1 MKIGFICLNLP
12 GHLNPMTAVA
22 RQLQTRGHEVVFL
35 YLPSANGLPCTQAEK
50 NDAVNATRPAV
61 SKLAGWEALKFYCG
75 IIAKQTEE
83 ILESLPRMVEKAG
96 IDALV
101 LDPMQFFSELGA
113 LKLGLPYVS
122 VAVAFYLDYSGYTPF
137 GVGLTD
143 GDRRRL
149 IRTSRLLDAY
159 GLPHETT
166 PEAFARNRKGVAEFA
181 RVIYT
186 ERTKA
191 YAKEAGIKLDWDAP
205 TALFSKLAHITQV
218 PKEFDFEN
226 PLLPPQFYHTG
237 PFYDANARPKIDFP
251 WERLTG
257 EPLIYA
263 SMGTILNGQVDVFR
277 AIAAGVAKHKDTQ
290 LVLSIG
296 DQLDPKD
303 IGTVPDNAI
312 IVKKAPQVDVLKR
325 ASVCITHCGLNTV
338 LESLACGVPQVAFP
352 VTFDQPNIAIRIAA
366 KKTGVTAEFEKLTPD
381 HLSTL
386 LDEVLNNA
394 VYRENARKLQDAI
407 AKTNGLRKAAD
418 IIERAFGV
426 STGAP
431 SDPDLIRRREKSESS
446 FQR

>member
-1 MKIGFICLNLP
+1 
-12 GHLNPMTAVA
+12 
-22 RQLQTRGHEVVFL
+22 
-35 YLPSANGLPCTQAEK
+35 
-50 NDAVNATRPAV
+50 
-61 SKLAGWEALKFYCG
+61 
-75 IIAKQTEE
+75 
-83 ILESLPRMVEKAG
+83 MVKRAG

-101 LDPMQFFSELGA
+101 IDPIQFFAELGA
-113 LKLGLPYVS
+113 IKLGVPYVS
-122 VAVAFYLDYSGYTPF
+122 VAVALYLDYSGQTP
-137 GVGLTD
+137 GCC
-143 GDRRRL
+143 
-149 IRTSRLLDAY
+149 Y
-159 GLPHETT
+159 GWPHETT
-166 PEAFARNRKGVAEFA
+166 PEALARNRRGVADLTRTA
-181 RVIYT
+181 YT

-205 TALFSKLAHITQV
+205 TGLFSKLAYITQV

-226 PLLPPQFYHTG
+226 PLLPPHFYHTG

-263 SMGTILNGQVDVFR
+263 SMGTILNGQADVFR
-277 AIAAGVAKHKDTQ
+277 KIVAGVAKHKDTQ

-325 ASVCITHCGLNTV
+325 ASVCITHAGLNTV

-352 VTFDQPNIAIRIAA
+352 VTFDQPGIGARIAA
-366 KKTGVTAEFEKLTPD
+366 KKTGVTSEFEKLTPD

-394 VYRENARKLQDAI
+394 VYREHARKLQDVI
-407 AKTNGLRKAAD
+407 SKTNGLHTAVD
-418 IIERAFGV
+418 IIERAFGA

-431 SDPDLIRRREKSESS
+431 NDPNLIRRREKSESS

>member
-22 RQLQTRGHEVVFL
+22 HQLQTRGHDVVFL
-35 YLPSANGLPCTQAEK
+35 YLPNANGFPCIQAEK
-50 NDAVNATRPAV
+50 NDEVNATRPAV

-75 IIAKQTEE
+75 IVAKETEK
-83 ILESLPRMVEKAG
+83 ILQSLPQMVERAG

-101 LDPMQFFSELGA
+101 LDPIQFFAELGA
-113 LKLGLPYVS
+113 MKLGVPYVS
-122 VAVAFYLDYSGYTPF
+122 VAVAFYLDYSGHTPF
-137 GVGLTD
+137 CT
-143 GDRRRL
+143 
-149 IRTSRLLDAY
+149 Y
-159 GLPHETT
+159 GWPHETM
-166 PEAFARNRKGVAEFA
+166 PEALARNRKGVAEFT
-181 RVIYT
+181 RLVYT

-205 TALFSKLAHITQV
+205 TGLFSQLAYITQV

-226 PLLPPQFYHTG
+226 HLLPPQFYHTG
-237 PFYDANARPKIDFP
+237 PFYDANARPKVDFP

-263 SMGTILNGQVDVFR
+263 SMGTILNGQADVFR
-277 AIAAGVAKHKDTQ
+277 TIVAGVAKHKDTQ

-303 IGTVPDNAI
+303 IGSVPDNAI

-338 LESLACGVPQVAFP
+338 LESLACGVPQVAIP
-352 VTFDQPNIAIRIAA
+352 VTFDQPGIAARIAA
-366 KKTGVTAEFEKLTPD
+366 KKTGVTTEFERLTPD

-386 LDEVLNNA
+386 LDEVLNNS
-394 VYRENARKLQDAI
+394 VYRENARKLQDVI

-418 IIERAFGV
+418 IIERAFG
-426 STGAP
+426 A
-431 SDPDLIRRREKSESS
+431 SDVQSNDQNM
-446 FQR
+446 F

>member
-22 RQLQTRGHEVVFL
+22 NQLQTRGHEVVFL
-35 YLPSANGLPCTQAEK
+35 YLPSANGIPCIQAEK
-50 NDAVNATRPAV
+50 NDAVNVTRPAV
-61 SKLAGWEALKFYCG
+61 SKLAGWEALKFYNG
-75 IIAKQTEE
+75 IIAKETEK
-83 ILESLPRMVEKAG
+83 ILESLPRMVERAE

-101 LDPMQFFSELGA
+101 LDPMQFFAELGA
-113 LKLGLPYVS
+113 MKLGLPYVS
-122 VAVAFYLDYSGYTPF
+122 VAVAFYLDYSGQTP
-137 GVGLTD
+137 GCC
-143 GDRRRL
+143 
-149 IRTSRLLDAY
+149 Y
-159 GLPHETT
+159 GWPHETT
-166 PEAFARNRKGVAEFA
+166 PEALARNRKGVAEFTPLA
-181 RVIYT
+181 YT

-205 TALFSKLAHITQV
+205 TGLFSKLAYITQV

-257 EPLIYA
+257 QPLIYA

-338 LESLACGVPQVAFP
+338 LESLACGVPQVAYP
-352 VTFDQPNIAIRIAA
+352 VTFDQPGIGARIAA

-394 VYRENARKLQDAI
+394 VYRENARKLQDVI

-418 IIERAFGV
+418 IIERVFGA

-431 SDPDLIRRREKSESS
+431 NDPDLIRHREKSESS

>member
-22 RQLQTRGHEVVFL
+22 HQLQTRGHDVVFL
-35 YLPSANGLPCTQAEK
+35 YLPKANGFPCIAAEE
-50 NDAVNATRPAV
+50 NDEVNATRPAV
-61 SKLAGWEALKFYCG
+61 SKLAGWEALEFYCG
-75 IIAKQTEE
+75 IVAKETEK
-83 ILESLPRMVEKAG
+83 ILQSLPQMVKRAG

-101 LDPMQFFSELGA
+101 IDPIQFFAELGA
-113 LKLGLPYVS
+113 IKLGVPYVS
-122 VAVAFYLDYSGYTPF
+122 VAVACYVDYSGHTP
-137 GVGLTD
+137 VCV
-143 GDRRRL
+143 
-149 IRTSRLLDAY
+149 Y
-159 GLPHETT
+159 GWPHETT
-166 PEAFARNRKGVAEFA
+166 PEALSRNRKGVAEA
-181 RVIYT
+181 TRLLYT

-205 TALFSKLAHITQV
+205 TGLFSPLAHITQV

-226 PLLPPQFYHTG
+226 PLSPPQFYHTG

-263 SMGTILNGQVDVFR
+263 SMGTILNGQADVFR
-277 AIAAGVAKHKDTQ
+277 KIVAGVAKHKGTQ

-312 IVKKAPQVDVLKR
+312 VVKKAPQVDVLKR
-325 ASVCITHCGLNTV
+325 ASVCITHAGLNTV

-352 VTFDQPNIAIRIAA
+352 VTFDQPGIAARIAA
-366 KKTGVTAEFEKLTPD
+366 KKTGVTTEFEKLTPD
-381 HLSTL
+381 HLATL
-386 LDEVLNNA
+386 LEEVLNNA
-394 VYRENARKLQDAI
+394 VYRENARKLQDVI

-418 IIERAFGV
+418 IIECAFGA
-426 STGAP
+426 STGAA
-431 SDPDLIRRREKSESS
+431 E
-446 FQR
+446 

>member
-1 MKIGFICLNLP
+1 
-12 GHLNPMTAVA
+12 MTAVA
-22 RQLQTRGHEVVFL
+22 HQLQTRGHEVVFL
-35 YLPSANGLPCTQAEK
+35 YLPNANGFPCIPADE
-50 NDAVNATRPAV
+50 NDALNATRPAI
-61 SKLAGWEALKFYCG
+61 SKLAGWEAMEFLG
-75 IIAKQTEE
+75 GVVAKGTEK
-83 ILESLPRMVEKAG
+83 ILQSLPQMVERAG

-101 LDPMQFFSELGA
+101 LDPIQFFAELGA
-113 LKLGLPYVS
+113 IKLGVPYVS
-122 VAVAFYLDYSGYTPF
+122 VAVALYLDYSGYTPF
-137 GVGLTD
+137 CTY
-143 GDRRRL
+143 
-149 IRTSRLLDAY
+149 SW
-159 GLPHETT
+159 PHETT
-166 PEAFARNRKGVAEFA
+166 PEAFARNRKGVADFTRLISSEG
-181 RVIYT
+181 I
-186 ERTKA
+186 KA
-191 YAKEAGIKLDWDAP
+191 YAKEAGIKVDWDAP
-205 TALFSKLAHITQV
+205 TGVFSRLAHITQV

-277 AIAAGVAKHKDTQ
+277 AIVAGMAKHKDTQ

-325 ASVCITHCGLNTV
+325 AAVCITHAGLNTV

-352 VTFDQPNIAIRIAA
+352 VTFEQPGNGARIAA
-366 KKTGVTAEFEKLTPD
+366 KKTGVTTEFEKLTPD

-394 VYRENARKLQDAI
+394 VYRENARKLQDVI
-407 AKTNGLRKAAD
+407 AKTNGLCKAAD
-418 IIERAFGV
+418 IIERAFGA
-426 STGAP
+426 STGAA
-431 SDPDLIRRREKSESS
+431 E
-446 FQR
+446 

>member
-22 RQLQTRGHEVVFL
+22 HQLQTRGHEVVFL
-35 YLPSANGLPCTQAEK
+35 YLPNANGIPCIQADK

-61 SKLAGWEALKFYCG
+61 SKLAGWEALKFYNG
-75 IIAKQTEE
+75 IIAKETEK
-83 ILESLPRMVEKAG
+83 ILESLPRMVERAE

-101 LDPMQFFSELGA
+101 LDPMQFFAELGA
-113 LKLGLPYVS
+113 MKLGLPYVS

-137 GVGLTD
+137 G
-143 GDRRRL
+143 
-149 IRTSRLLDAY
+149 AY
-159 GLPHETT
+159 GWPHETT
-166 PEAFARNRKGVAEFA
+166 PEAFARNRKGVAEFT
-181 RVIYT
+181 RLISS
-186 ERTKA
+186 EGIKA
-191 YAKEAGIKLDWDAP
+191 YAKEAGIKVDWDAP
-205 TALFSKLAHITQV
+205 TGVFSRLAHITQV

-352 VTFDQPNIAIRIAA
+352 VTFDQPGIGARIAA
-366 KKTGVTAEFEKLTPD
+366 KKTGVTSEFEKLTPD

-386 LDEVLNNA
+386 LDEVLNNS

-418 IIERAFGV
+418 IIERAFGA
-426 STGAP
+426 STGALN
-431 SDPDLIRRREKSESS
+431 DPDLIKRREKSESS
-446 FQR
+446 FQK

>member
-22 RQLQTRGHEVVFL
+22 NQLQTRGHEVVFL
-35 YLPSANGLPCTQAEK
+35 YLPSANGIPCIQAEK
-50 NDAVNATRPAV
+50 NDAVNVTRPAV
-61 SKLAGWEALKFYCG
+61 SKLAGWEALKFYNG
-75 IIAKQTEE
+75 IIAKETEK
-83 ILESLPRMVEKAG
+83 ILESLPRMVERAE

-101 LDPMQFFSELGA
+101 LDPMQFFAELGA
-113 LKLGLPYVS
+113 MKLGLPYVS
-122 VAVAFYLDYSGYTPF
+122 VAVAFYLDYSGQTP
-137 GVGLTD
+137 GCC
-143 GDRRRL
+143 
-149 IRTSRLLDAY
+149 Y
-159 GLPHETT
+159 GWPHETT
-166 PEAFARNRKGVAEFA
+166 PEALARNRKGVAEFTPLA
-181 RVIYT
+181 YT

-205 TALFSKLAHITQV
+205 TGLFSKLAYITQV

-263 SMGTILNGQVDVFR
+263 SMGTILNGQADVFR
-277 AIAAGVAKHKDTQ
+277 KIVAGVAKHKDTQ

-325 ASVCITHCGLNTV
+325 ASVCITHAGLNTV

-352 VTFDQPNIAIRIAA
+352 VTFEQPGNGARIAA
-366 KKTGVTAEFEKLTPD
+366 KKTGVTTEFEKLTPH

-394 VYRENARKLQDAI
+394 VYRENTRNFQKI
-407 AKTNGLRKAAD
+407 ISKTNGLSTAAD
-418 IIERAFGV
+418 IVERSFGV
-426 STGAP
+426 NTKSTDQYAGGAAEAEVRMP
-431 SDPDLIRRREKSESS
+431 NEASTVGRFSGR
-446 FQR
+446 

>member
-35 YLPSANGLPCTQAEK
+35 YLPSANGIPCIQAEK

-61 SKLAGWEALKFYCG
+61 SKLAGWEALKFYNG
-75 IIAKQTEE
+75 IIAKETEK
-83 ILESLPRMVEKAG
+83 ILESLPQMVERAG

-101 LDPMQFFSELGA
+101 LDPMQFFAELGA
-113 LKLGLPYVS
+113 MKLGLPYVS
-122 VAVAFYLDYSGYTPF
+122 VAVAFYLDYSGQTP
-137 GVGLTD
+137 GCC
-143 GDRRRL
+143 
-149 IRTSRLLDAY
+149 Y
-159 GLPHETT
+159 GWPHETT
-166 PEAFARNRKGVAEFA
+166 PEALARNRKGVAEFTPLA
-181 RVIYT
+181 YT

-205 TALFSKLAHITQV
+205 TGLFSKLAYITQV

-257 EPLIYA
+257 QPLIYA

-338 LESLACGVPQVAFP
+338 LESLACGVPQVAYP
-352 VTFDQPNIAIRIAA
+352 VTFDQPGIGARIAA
-366 KKTGVTAEFEKLTPD
+366 KKTGVTSEFEKLTPD
-381 HLSTL
+381 HLSTV
-386 LDEVLNNA
+386 LDEVLNNS
-394 VYRENARKLQDAI
+394 VYRENARKLQDVI

-418 IIERAFGV
+418 IIERVFGA

-431 SDPDLIRRREKSESS
+431 NDPDLVRRLEKSESS
-446 FQR
+446 FKR

>member
-22 RQLQTRGHEVVFL
+22 HQLQTRGHDVVFL
-35 YLPSANGLPCTQAEK
+35 YLPKANGFPCIPAEE
-50 NDAVNATRPAV
+50 NDEVNATRPAV
-61 SKLAGWEALKFYCG
+61 SKLAGWEALEFYCG
-75 IIAKQTEE
+75 IVAKETEK
-83 ILESLPRMVEKAG
+83 ILQSLPQMVKRAG

-101 LDPMQFFSELGA
+101 IDPIQFFAELGA
-113 LKLGLPYVS
+113 IKLGVPYVS
-122 VAVAFYLDYSGYTPF
+122 VAVACYVDYSGHTP
-137 GVGLTD
+137 VCV
-143 GDRRRL
+143 
-149 IRTSRLLDAY
+149 Y
-159 GLPHETT
+159 GWPHETT
-166 PEAFARNRKGVAEFA
+166 PEALSRNRKGVAEA
-181 RVIYT
+181 TRLLYT

-205 TALFSKLAHITQV
+205 TGLFSRLAHITQV
-218 PKEFDFEN
+218 PEEFDFEN
-226 PLLPPQFYHTG
+226 PLSPPQFYHTG

-263 SMGTILNGQVDVFR
+263 SMGTILNGQADVFR
-277 AIAAGVAKHKDTQ
+277 KIVAGVAKHKGTQ

-312 IVKKAPQVDVLKR
+312 VVKKAPQVDVLKR
-325 ASVCITHCGLNTV
+325 ASVCITHAGLNTV

-352 VTFDQPNIAIRIAA
+352 VTFDQPGIGARIVA
-366 KKTGVTAEFEKLTPD
+366 KKTGVTTEFEKLTPD

-386 LDEVLNNA
+386 LEEVLNNA
-394 VYRENARKLQDAI
+394 VYRENARKLQDVI

-418 IIERAFGV
+418 IIERAFGA
-426 STGAP
+426 STGAA
-431 SDPDLIRRREKSESS
+431 E
-446 FQR
+446 

>member
-22 RQLQTRGHEVVFL
+22 NQLQTRGHEVVFL
-35 YLPSANGLPCTQAEK
+35 YLPSANGIPCIQAEK
-50 NDAVNATRPAV
+50 NDAVNVTRPAV
-61 SKLAGWEALKFYCG
+61 SKLAGWEALKFYNG
-75 IIAKQTEE
+75 IIAKETEK
-83 ILESLPRMVEKAG
+83 ILESLPRMVERAE

-101 LDPMQFFSELGA
+101 LDPMQFFAELGA
-113 LKLGLPYVS
+113 MKLGLPYVS
-122 VAVAFYLDYSGYTPF
+122 VAVAFYLDYSGQTP
-137 GVGLTD
+137 GCC
-143 GDRRRL
+143 
-149 IRTSRLLDAY
+149 Y
-159 GLPHETT
+159 GWPHETT
-166 PEAFARNRKGVAEFA
+166 PEALARNRKGVAEFTPLA
-181 RVIYT
+181 YT

-205 TALFSKLAHITQV
+205 TGLFSKLAYITQV

-257 EPLIYA
+257 QPLIYA

-338 LESLACGVPQVAFP
+338 LESLACGVPQVAYP
-352 VTFDQPNIAIRIAA
+352 VTFDQPGIGARIAA
-366 KKTGVTAEFEKLTPD
+366 KKTGVTSEFEKLTPD
-381 HLSTL
+381 HLSTV
-386 LDEVLNNA
+386 LDEVLNNS
-394 VYRENARKLQDAI
+394 VYRENARKLQDVI

-418 IIERAFGV
+418 IIERVFGA

-431 SDPDLIRRREKSESS
+431 NDPDLIRRLEKSESS
-446 FQR
+446 FKR

>member
-22 RQLQTRGHEVVFL
+22 HQLQTRGHEVVFL
-35 YLPSANGLPCTQAEK
+35 YLPNANGFPCIPADE
-50 NDAVNATRPAV
+50 NDEVSATRPAV
-61 SKLAGWEALKFYCG
+61 SKLAGWEAMEFLSG
-75 IIAKQTEE
+75 VVAKGTEK
-83 ILESLPRMVEKAG
+83 ILQSLPQMVERAG

-101 LDPMQFFSELGA
+101 LDPIQFFAELGA
-113 LKLGLPYVS
+113 IKLGVPYVS
-122 VAVAFYLDYSGYTPF
+122 VAVALYLDYSGYTPF
-137 GVGLTD
+137 CTY
-143 GDRRRL
+143 
-149 IRTSRLLDAY
+149 SWA
-159 GLPHETT
+159 HETT
-166 PEAFARNRKGVAEFA
+166 PEAFARNRKGVADFTRLISSEG
-181 RVIYT
+181 I
-186 ERTKA
+186 KA
-191 YAKEAGIKLDWDAP
+191 YAKEAGIKVDWDAP
-205 TALFSKLAHITQV
+205 TGVFSRLAHITQV

-257 EPLIYA
+257 EPLICA
-263 SMGTILNGQVDVFR
+263 SMGTILNGQLDVFR
-277 AIAAGVAKHKDTQ
+277 TIVAGVAKHKDTQ

-325 ASVCITHCGLNTV
+325 ASVCITHAGLNTV

-352 VTFDQPNIAIRIAA
+352 VTFEQPGNGARIAA
-366 KKTGVTAEFEKLTPD
+366 KKTGVTTEFEKLTPD

-394 VYRENARKLQDAI
+394 VYRENARKLQDVI
-407 AKTNGLRKAAD
+407 AKTNGLHKAVD
-418 IIERAFGV
+418 IIERAFGA
-426 STGAP
+426 STRTP
-431 SDPDLIRRREKSESS
+431 NDPDLIRRREKSESS

>member
-22 RQLQTRGHEVVFL
+22 HQLQTRGHDVVFL
-35 YLPSANGLPCTQAEK
+35 YLPNANGFPCIQAEK
-50 NDAVNATRPAV
+50 NDEVNATRPAV

-75 IIAKQTEE
+75 IVAKETEK
-83 ILESLPRMVEKAG
+83 ILQSLPQMVERAG

-101 LDPMQFFSELGA
+101 LDPIQFFAELGA
-113 LKLGLPYVS
+113 MKLGVPYVS
-122 VAVAFYLDYSGYTPF
+122 VAVAFYLDYSGHTPF
-137 GVGLTD
+137 CT
-143 GDRRRL
+143 
-149 IRTSRLLDAY
+149 Y
-159 GLPHETT
+159 GWPHETM
-166 PEAFARNRKGVAEFA
+166 PEALARNRKGVAEFT
-181 RVIYT
+181 RLVYT

-205 TALFSKLAHITQV
+205 TGLFSQLAYITQV

-226 PLLPPQFYHTG
+226 PLSPPQFYHTG
-237 PFYDANARPKIDFP
+237 PFYDANARPKVDFP

-263 SMGTILNGQVDVFR
+263 SMGTILNGQADVFR
-277 AIAAGVAKHKDTQ
+277 KIVAGVAKHKDTQ

-303 IGTVPDNAI
+303 IGSVPDNAI

-338 LESLACGVPQVAFP
+338 LESLACGVPQVAIP
-352 VTFDQPNIAIRIAA
+352 VTFDQPGIAARIAA
-366 KKTGVTAEFEKLTPD
+366 KKTGVTTEFERLTPD

-386 LDEVLNNA
+386 LDEVLNNS
-394 VYRENARKLQDAI
+394 VYRENARKLQDVI

-418 IIERAFGV
+418 IIERAFG
-426 STGAP
+426 A
-431 SDPDLIRRREKSESS
+431 SDVQSNDQNM
-446 FQR
+446 F

>member
-12 GHLNPMTAVA
+12 GHLNPMTALA

-35 YLPSANGLPCTQAEK
+35 YQSSANGLPCIPADES
-50 NDAVNATRPAV
+50 DEVNATRPAV

-75 IIAKQTEE
+75 IIAKETEK
-83 ILESLPRMVEKAG
+83 ILESLPQMVEKGG

-101 LDPMQFFSELGA
+101 LDPMQFFTELGA
-113 LKLGLPYVS
+113 MKLGLPYVS
-122 VAVAFYLDYSGYTPF
+122 VSVAFYLDYSGYTPF
-137 GVGLTD
+137 GTGV
-143 GDRRRL
+143 
-149 IRTSRLLDAY
+149 SDAVAREIIGHESTY
-159 GLPHETT
+159 GWPHETT
-166 PEAFARNRKGVAEFA
+166 PEAFAKNRKGVAEFA
-181 RVIYT
+181 RVVYT

-205 TALFSKLAHITQV
+205 TGLFSKLAHITQV

-237 PFYDANARPKIDFP
+237 PFYDANARAKIDFP

-263 SMGTILNGQVDVFR
+263 SMGTILNGQLDVFR
-277 AIAAGVAKHKDTQ
+277 KIVAGVAKNKDTQ

-338 LESLACGVPQVAFP
+338 LESLACGVPQVAIP
-352 VTFDQPNIAIRIAA
+352 VTFDQPAIAVRIAA

-386 LDEVLNNA
+386 LDEVLNNS

-418 IIERAFGV
+418 IIERAFGA

-431 SDPDLIRRREKSESS
+431 NDPDLIRRREKSESS

>member
-1 MKIGFICLNLP
+1 
-12 GHLNPMTAVA
+12 
-22 RQLQTRGHEVVFL
+22 
-35 YLPSANGLPCTQAEK
+35 
-50 NDAVNATRPAV
+50 
-61 SKLAGWEALKFYCG
+61 
-75 IIAKQTEE
+75 
-83 ILESLPRMVEKAG
+83 
-96 IDALV
+96 
-101 LDPMQFFSELGA
+101 
-113 LKLGLPYVS
+113 
-122 VAVAFYLDYSGYTPF
+122 
-137 GVGLTD
+137 
-143 GDRRRL
+143 
-149 IRTSRLLDAY
+149 
-159 GLPHETT
+159 
-166 PEAFARNRKGVAEFA
+166 
-181 RVIYT
+181 
-186 ERTKA
+186 
-191 YAKEAGIKLDWDAP
+191 
-205 TALFSKLAHITQV
+205 
-218 PKEFDFEN
+218 
-226 PLLPPQFYHTG
+226 
-237 PFYDANARPKIDFP
+237 
-251 WERLTG
+251 
-257 EPLIYA
+257 
-263 SMGTILNGQVDVFR
+263 MGTILNGQVDVFR